1 MFVQYGNKYLNNMM
15 HVDTGE
21 HWKAMRN
28 AVAPVFTSG
37 KIRCG
42 LLPAAKLRR
51 SMGHVCQATKSF
63 FD

>member
-1 MFVQYGNKYLNNMM
+1 MDLTAMIITEQYGNKYLNNMM

-42 LLPAAKLRR
+42 FSSGGKDWIGGSAKI
-51 SMGHVCQATKSF
+51 
-63 FD
+63 